1 MASTYG
7 VQALRST
14 PGRASAIDPGQD
26 QGDESQEQH
35 ARNQKEH
42 GAIAAAAVGI
52 QGLEKPAL
60 PSLQLAP
67 SGRLLSGKLP
77 DGALQPLEPL
87 GHQRHLALQLLA
99 SLSEPVSAAGN
110 RVIEQGLR

>member
-14 PGRASAIDPGQD
+14 AGRASAIDPGQD

-35 ARNQKEH
+35 ARNQQEH

-52 QGLEKPAL
+52 QGIEKLAL

-67 SGRLLSGKLP
+67 SGRLLAGKLP
-77 DGALQPLEPL
+77 DAALQPFEPL
-87 GHQRHLALQLLA
+87 GHQGHFALQLLP
-99 SLSEPVSAAGN
+99 SFGEPVSAAGN
-110 RVIEQGLR
+110 G

>member
-26 QGDESQEQH
+26 QGDESQDQH
-35 ARNQKEH
+35 ARNQQER
-42 GAIAAAAVGI
+42 GAIAAAAIGI
-52 QGLEKPAL
+52 QGLEELAL

-67 SGRLLSGKLP
+67 SSRLLAGKLP
-77 DGALQPLEPL
+77 DGAFQPLETL
-87 GHQRHLALQLLA
+87 GHQRHLALQLFP
-99 SLSEPVSAAGN
+99 SLGEPVSATGN
-110 RVIEQGLR
+110 RVI